1 MEFFEFENI
10 LIRPKDTPSYYGI
23 SFTLFLKFPIIS
35 ISGPVKQIVNEVQ
48 SNDVNEKL
56 KGIKSLL
63 KLPDN
68 VFFNIRNV
76 VTSFYCLLKLFCFVS
91 LFEEQLVSRGFTP
104 FCEQG
109 RNLILLLHKVFC
121 RLPSNGLP
129 NSVSFYNFLLCE
141 LEEKNRHRVVVV
153 VPFFC
158 SFFFFK
164 PTSRAQLGIWVSLR
178 LAKPWKFFPCAKR
191 KK

>member
-1 MEFFEFENI
+1 M
-10 LIRPKDTPSYYGI
+10 
-23 SFTLFLKFPIIS
+23 
-35 ISGPVKQIVNEVQ
+35 KQIVHEVQ

-76 VTSFYCLLKLFCFVS
+76 VTSFSCLLKLFCFLL
-91 LFEEQLVSRGFTP
+91 LFEEQLVSRSFAP

-141 LEEKNRHRVVVV
+141 LGEKKSSSCCCRCT
-153 VPFFC
+153 FFVL
-158 SFFFFK
+158 FFFFFSTQI
-164 PTSRAQLGIWVSLR
+164 PSSARHLGLASLGKT
-178 LAKPWKFFPCAKR
+178 LDVLSLCKI